1 MGRAIR
7 RACLLVA
14 AGSVAACWLTSSFNG
29 LLANGN
35 GMTEDASEPGD
46 AGLDG
51 RIVLLDGAPDASAGD
66 TGSAD
71 APVPSDSAT
80 TTDAPAD
87 TLAPGDA
94 GCMTDA
100 YVTSVMG
107 DHPLGYYRLD
117 EPTGATT
124 AADMSGYNNVG
135 AYQNVVRVSP
145 GALKN
150 DPDTAAGFNGSTSL
164 VTVGGAPFA
173 FLALAAFSVEAWI
186 NPTLIDGEFRGIVSS
201 ESATNSPRYGYL
213 LYVESPADAST
224 SVISGFER
232 WTGTKST
239 PAPYT
244 GTITMGAWFHVV
256 GTFDSSALVP
266 MLYYIN
272 GAKAGSN
279 SAMPAPLTQAVPF
292 VIGAL
297 YGGATT
303 YPSTFKGSIDE
314 VAVYDHALDPECV
327 KQHYHLGSGL

>member
-1 MGRAIR
+1 VGRAIR

-29 LLANGN
+29 LLATGN

-51 RIVLLDGAPDASAGD
+51 RIVLLDGSPDASAGD

-100 YVTSVMG
+100 YVTSVKA
-107 DHPLGYYRLD
+107 DQPLGYYRLD
-117 EPTGATT
+117 EPTGATM

-135 AYQNVVRVSP
+135 TYQNVVRVSP

-164 VTVGGAPFA
+164 VTIGGTPFK
-173 FLALAAFSVEAWI
+173 FTGLSPFSVEAWI
-186 NPTLIDGEFRGIVSS
+186 NPTQIDGEFRGILSS

-213 LYVESPADAST
+213 LYIESPADAST

-244 GTITMGAWFHVV
+244 GTITTGAWFHVV
-256 GTFDSSALVP
+256 GTFDPTMLEP
-266 MLYYIN
+266 MLYYVNGSQVGQN
-272 GAKAGSN
+272 GATPEDLT
-279 SAMPAPLTQAVPF
+279 PAETF

-314 VAVYDHALDPECV
+314 VAVYGHALDPTCV
-327 KQHYHLGSGL
+327 RQHYHLGSGL